1 MRIEKKIWPQYF
13 DKVASGEKNFEVRL
27 ADFKCKAGD
36 VLVLKEWDPKKKRYT
51 GRSMEKYVKYV
62 AKTKG
67 MKFYKPAEIA
77 KFGLQVIG
85 LGDE

>member
-1 MRIEKKIWPQYF
+1 MRIEKKIWPEYF
-13 DKVASGEKNFEVRL
+13 DKVASGEKNFEIRL
-27 ADFKCKAGD
+27 ADFECKAGD
-36 VLVLKEWDPKKKRYT
+36 VLTLREWDPKKKAYT

-67 MKFYKPAEIA
+67 MKFYKPAEIK